1 MLDLDLDMRTVRCR
15 YWKSGGDMRLAYRE
29 IKRRDT
35 AGEKGEKD
43 GKKKEGGEEG
53 KKREGG
59 EKEGKKEGGEE
70 GKKREGGEEGKK
82 REGEGGSGEGEDSK
96 RERNDR

>member
-35 AGEKGEKD
+35 AGEKGEKE
-43 GKKKEGGEEG
+43 GKKK
-53 KKREGG
+53 EGG